1 MDTEYNWVGVQA
13 EYDAAW
19 LQTFDSSQESL
30 HLSAPCPVCGIN
42 ALCRWYQVGKPLDRV
57 IRGVSYIA
65 SGGLW
70 EWCCNCHSFQHY
82 SCLVPD
88 WWSCDLAVNINV
100 LEQEFDRLEIE
111 VRELRVDLGGKMD
124 TILRQITGMNS

>member
-1 MDTEYNWVGVQA
+1 MGAEYNWVGVPA
-13 EYDAAW
+13 EYDVAW
-19 LQTFDSSQESL
+19 LQTFDLSQESL

-57 IRGVSYIA
+57 IEGARFTA

-70 EWCCNCHSFQHY
+70 EWCRNCHSYKHY

-88 WWSCDLAVNINV
+88 WWSCDLAVDIKQ
-100 LEQEFDRLEIE
+100 LTALPIAIE
-111 VRELRVDLGGKMD
+111 EAIAERDL
-124 TILRQITGMNS
+124 NSKTTLPKAD